1 MANAFHSTASYS
13 IADLS
18 REFGVTPRALRF
30 YEDQGL
36 ISPRREGQ
44 SRIYSASDR
53 ARIAWILRGKRVGFS
68 LAEIAEMLD
77 LYSLGDDRAAQRRVT
92 LEKCQTRLADLKAQ
106 RADIE
111 QMIVELTAFTDLIG
125 DLIDHPEREAM
136 AKAKFHAALGSE
148 GIGSADIETAHPVSE
163 PLD

>member
-1 MANAFHSTASYS
+1 M
-13 IADLS
+13 
-18 REFGVTPRALRF
+18 
-30 YEDQGL
+30 
-36 ISPRREGQ
+36 
-44 SRIYSASDR
+44 
-53 ARIAWILRGKRVGFS
+53 RGKRVGFS

-125 DLIDHPEREAM
+125 DLIDHPNVKPWQKRNFMPRSAR
-136 AKAKFHAALGSE
+136 KVLALPISKPP
-148 GIGSADIETAHPVSE
+148 I
-163 PLD
+163 LFLNR